1 MAKIV
6 VKSEFY
12 TNTGYNFEVNDK
24 YLSDAGADYASDYLH
39 VDEIPEFIAWLQ
51 AEYDKQKAGN

>member
-6 VKSEFY
+6 VKSEFHSG
-12 TNTGYNFEVNDK
+12 TGFILGVKDDGLVNAED
-24 YLSDAGADYASDYLH
+24 DYGSNYVEL
-39 VDEIPEFIAWLQ
+39 DEIPEFIARLQ